1 MPKVGGMGYG
11 LPGELRS
18 SFEEGLA
25 FARAHCAEVASQA
38 EQWVWKV
45 SCDIVG
51 SSLECVSVFAV

>member
-1 MPKVGGMGYG
+1 MGYG